1 MSLIALR
8 RSDSSCRR
16 FCVPLLFMLVAH
28 IGIDLPVLIEI
39 HLLSTA
45 PVLPGVAVMYCIQ
58 VQLAYHASTSV

>member
-1 MSLIALR
+1 
-8 RSDSSCRR
+8 
-16 FCVPLLFMLVAH
+16 MLVAH

-39 HLLSTA
+39 HLLSMA